1 MLSKFE
7 KNQLRRQGGSNAEST
22 QEPAPNNETNK
33 KETGDTGTSGN
44 NNTGNGNDGGN
55 SNGENTGNAGNK
67 PGGTGNTGIG
77 GNTGSEGSGNTG
89 DSGTGGYK
97 CSNSISWGGATE
109 CEWFDLINKY
119 LFDIYDPLVLDL
131 NGDSKISTIN
141 RNDSNSY
148 FNHDGDNIKY
158 RTSWIGKEDGIL
170 VIDKNGNGTID
181 NGNELFGNFTTKN
194 NGDMA
199 NNGFEALKDYDT
211 NGDLIIDYRD
221 DKFSELKIWQDLN
234 SDGISQSG
242 ELKTLKEVGISR
254 LNLSYDKTYKDL
266 GDKNSITHIGSF
278 LRNDGTTSSMVDVNF
293 SVSSNKSKVLVDKKY
308 IKNHETGLNIGGAGR
323 VVDLAVS
330 ANMSDTLSK
339 ILKNYKQAQ
348 TKEEQLNLLDNLLFE
363 WAKVT
368 GFNPNEEIKVIKTT
382 EVNSIFDLNL
392 NEVTKIRVTPKQAKI
407 LREQISKGLT
417 NSELINELNS
427 IKNKIKIVS
436 AFTGKDLSKIPYMGD
451 DRLRE
456 FISNVNKT
464 YDNLIDTTYKL
475 LLGQTRLEPYIDLL
489 DIDIDSDF
497 NVSYNNSKIIEKF
510 KDINTTNP
518 QKAFTD
524 LAEFITMF
532 ESKNDIKDG
541 IALLSNFAI
550 AAKEK
555 GVIKE
560 YLNTLSSETISDLS
574 TQTGSLNDDT
584 LIGSN
589 ILDGKDTLYGLDGD
603 DTLIGGIGDDT
614 LIGGSGSDTYLYED
628 KNFGNDIIIN
638 NSSNN
643 LNSNSSSNINS
654 NNPFIKDKDIIKFKG
669 NIKKEDIIYKRVMDN
684 GVISNDLIIILK
696 DEYNTLINNTNTSS
710 LNNPNSPIIDKSLL
724 KNTNNSIVIKDF
736 FKDDSSMI
744 SSIEFDNGSIKKD
757 HIINSLLT
765 TSNLNDYIN
774 PFDKD
779 KNYKIDSKDGNDTI
793 ITHNGNDTI
802 LAGNGNDTI
811 DSGGGNDYIDGE
823 SDDDD
828 IYAGDGDDTL
838 IGGSGNDTLQGG
850 MGNDTY
856 VFGRGFGNDVIL
868 NFNPNNETDT
878 IKFIDGISQD
888 ELNFKSIDGNL
899 VISFKDKSI
908 KDTIIISNF
917 FKDKNYMITNIEFD
931 KSYMSL
937 SDIMNKVIL
946 STDDSSNNINIID
959 DNSYVIDGKGGD
971 DIITASS
978 GNDIIIGGSGN
989 DTLTGGLGSDT
1000 YKFDDN
1006 FGNDVGVAKRH
1017 KFIQNLKN
1025 LTTSNQ
1031 IITKKI
1037 YNFKSYEFV
1046 A

>member
-1 MLSKFE
+1 
-7 KNQLRRQGGSNAEST
+7 
-22 QEPAPNNETNK
+22 
-33 KETGDTGTSGN
+33 
-44 NNTGNGNDGGN
+44 
-55 SNGENTGNAGNK
+55 
-67 PGGTGNTGIG
+67 
-77 GNTGSEGSGNTG
+77 
-89 DSGTGGYK
+89 
-97 CSNSISWGGATE
+97 
-109 CEWFDLINKY
+109 
-119 LFDIYDPLVLDL
+119 
-131 NGDSKISTIN
+131 
-141 RNDSNSY
+141 
-148 FNHDGDNIKY
+148 
-158 RTSWIGKEDGIL
+158 
-170 VIDKNGNGTID
+170 
-181 NGNELFGNFTTKN
+181 
-194 NGDMA
+194 MA

-242 ELKTLKEVGISR
+242 ELKTLKEAGISR
-254 LNLSYDKTYKDL
+254 LNLNNSETSNEVL
-266 GDKNSITHIGSF
+266 EGNSITHAGSF
-278 LRNDGTTSSMVDVNF
+278 VRNDGTTSILADVSFN
-293 SVSSNKSKVLVDKKY
+293 VNTTD
-308 IKNHETGLNIGGAGR
+308 NIVENNTEVKIEDLYRANIAGMGR
-323 VVDLAVS
+323 VDNLSRAIK
-330 ANMSDTLSK
+330 LSK
-339 ILKNYKQAQ
+339 NLDNILLKYENAQ
-348 TKEEQLNLLDNLLFE
+348 TKEEQLNLLDGMLFE
-363 WAKVT
+363 WAKT
-368 GFNPNEEIKVIKTT
+368 DTNFNNYNIEILKANETFANNNTNVAT
-382 EVNSIFDLNL
+382 
-392 NEVTKIRVTPKQAKI
+392 IRVTPTQARI

-574 TQTGSLNDDT
+574 TQTGSLNNDT

-628 KNFGNDIIIN
+628 KNFGNDTIIN

-643 LNSNSSSNINS
+643 LNSNTNSSNQSNNLNSNSSSNNIN

-710 LNNPNSPIIDKSLL
+710 LNNPNNPIIDKSLL

-779 KNYKIDSKDGNDTI
+779 KNYRIDSKDGDDTI

-811 DSGGGNDYIDGE
+811 DSGNGNDYIDGG
-823 SDDDD
+823 SGDDD

-856 VFGRGFGNDVIL
+856 VFGRGFGNDIIL

-899 VISFKDKSI
+899 VISFKNKSI
-908 KDTIIISNF
+908 KDTITISNF

-971 DIITASS
+971 DIITAS
-978 GNDIIIGGSGN
+978 
-989 DTLTGGLGSDT
+989 DT
-1000 YKFDDN
+1000 YVFDDN

-1025 LTTSNQ
+1025 KIKSNQ

-1037 YNFKSYEFV
+1037 YNLKSYKFV